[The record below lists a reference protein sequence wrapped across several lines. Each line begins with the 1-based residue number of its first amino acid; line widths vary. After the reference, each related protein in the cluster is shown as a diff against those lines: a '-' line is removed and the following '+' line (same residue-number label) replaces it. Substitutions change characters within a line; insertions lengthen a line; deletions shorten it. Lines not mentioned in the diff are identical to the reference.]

1 MPASTP
7 AGTPNSARPERA
19 QLQLDTGLRPI
30 VLDDGRRG
38 MQTADQRLVHA
49 GWLGRIDLLR
59 NAERFIQ
66 REDHREKR

>member
-1 MPASTP
+1 
-7 AGTPNSARPERA
+7 
-19 QLQLDTGLRPI
+19 LQLDTGLRPI
-30 VLDDGRRG
+30 VLDDGRRP
-38 MQTADQRLVHA
+38 MQTADQRLLRA